1 LIWNMVD
8 SGFRLVWVA
17 QKIKEG
23 INLVLSY

>member
-1 LIWNMVD
+1 MID

-23 INLVLSY
+23 IDLVLSY